1 MPKIIAP
8 LTDLLIRNAKP
19 RERPYKM
26 FDGDGMYLVVAPTG
40 SRIWR
45 FKFRQANGKEN
56 TLTFG
61 PYPEITL
68 QDAREKRLA
77 TRRLLL
83 QGIDPAKH
91 RDDAKRLAKDKAS
104 NTFEKIAREWHSNK
118 VPTWSERTAKNT
130 IQRLQADIFP
140 AIGRMPI
147 DEIKH
152 RDLIAALRKIEERG
166 ASEVAHRL
174 KAVCASI
181 FSYAIQCGFTERNLV
196 TDMKDVLKTVRAGH
210 FAAINADE
218 LPQFLAIL
226 DRNEARM
233 FAPTRIALRLMLL
246 CFVRTSELI
255 ETPWGEIDLERGE
268 WIIPWQRMKRGKLT
282 VNPDMTNHHVCLS
295 RQALELLREL
305 HAITGRSKYL
315 FPNQRDHE
323 KPISNNTILVALGRM
338 GYKGKMTG
346 HGFRALAM
354 STIKERLGYRH
365 EVVDRQLAH
374 APKDKVASAYDRAQ
388 FLAERRRMMQDWA
401 DYIDAVSGKGVPPQT
416 PRLTLVSGE
425 FSRDGGTGGHHV

>member
-8 LTDLLIRNAKP
+8 LTDARVRNAKP
-19 RERPYKM
+19 REKLYKL
-26 FDGDGMYLVVAPTG
+26 FDGDGLYIEVTPSG

-45 FKFRQANGKEN
+45 FKFRQANGKDN
-56 TLTFG
+56 LLTFG

-68 QDAREKRLA
+68 QHAREKRLEN
-77 TRRLLL
+77 RRLIL
-83 QGIDPAKH
+83 QGIDPGKH
-91 RDDAKRLAKDKAS
+91 RDDAKRRLKERAA
-104 NTFEKIAREWHSNK
+104 NTFEKVAREWHANK
-118 VPTWSERTAKNT
+118 VPTWSERTAKNVL
-130 IQRLQADIFP
+130 QRLEADIFP
-140 AIGRMPI
+140 PIGRRPI
-147 DEIKH
+147 DELKH
-152 RDLIAALRKIEERG
+152 LDVIAALRKIEERG
-166 ASEVAHRL
+166 ASEIAHRQ

-181 FSYAIQCGFTERNLV
+181 FSYAIQCGFTESNLV

-255 ETPWGEIDLERGE
+255 ETPWSEIDLERGE

-388 FLAERRRMMQDWA
+388 FLSERRKMMQEWA
-401 DYIDAVSGKGVPPQT
+401 DYLEAVAHGDTPQ
-416 PRLTLVSGE
+416 P
-425 FSRDGGTGGHHV
+425 GHHGSLELVWPAPHR